1 MDAFQRREVTAHTG
15 YLLYGLLDYV
25 VDSQFEAVQSLDDCM
40 EEMEARL
47 FDDVPLGLPVQ
58 RRIFQLR
65 KSLVVLRRIVVPT
78 SEVAGELTH
87 HDLHVVGDALM
98 PYYQYVYDQARRAAE
113 WTDSLRD
120 LVSSILA
127 TNLTIQGHRL
137 NIITKKVTG
146 WAAIIA
152 VPTLITGFFGM
163 NVPYPGFGQK
173 AGLAASVATIALTG
187 LILYLVFKRKDW
199 L

>member
-1 MDAFQRREVTAHTG
+1 
-15 YLLYGLLDYV
+15 
-25 VDSQFEAVQSLDDCM
+25 M
-40 EEMEARL
+40 EELEDRL
-47 FDDVPLGLPVQ
+47 FDGVPLGLQMQ

-65 KSLVVLRRIVVPT
+65 KSLVLLRRIVVPM

-87 HDLHVVGDALM
+87 HDLHIVGDDLM
-98 PYYQYVYDQARRAAE
+98 PYYQDVYGQARRAAE

-120 LVSSILA
+120 LVTSILE
-127 TNLTIQGHRL
+127 TNLTVQGNRL

-163 NVPYPGFGQK
+163 NVPYPGFGHR
-173 AGLAASVATIALTG
+173 AGLVASIAAIALTG
-187 LILYLVFKRKDW
+187 LILYLRACVAGPVLRAGPARRPGHRSRPGAGGAARGGQP
-199 L
+199 